1 MQKYLN
7 DPRVAISPKKDVA
20 PNPKLPINKINE
32 LETKLTSAPK
42 PPTISSNILETDF
55 LLCIFNY
62 LTIIHY
68 ICFHKSTIA
77 ESFTA
82 FPSTIFIL

>member
-1 MQKYLN
+1 MI
-7 DPRVAISPKKDVA
+7 RVAISPKKEVA

-32 LETKLTSAPK
+32 LETKLISAPK

-62 LTIIHY
+62 LNIIYY

-77 ESFTA
+77 ESFTIS
-82 FPSTIFIL
+82 FSIIFIL

>member
-1 MQKYLN
+1 MIKELLN
-7 DPRVAISPKKDVA
+7 Y
-20 PNPKLPINKINE
+20 NPINKINE

>member
-1 MQKYLN
+1 MQIPKN